1 MQKRFIVILAIA
13 ALLTAGI
20 VTFGIYGYATAGKVE
35 NSFYYTYTSTEGE
48 VEDINIETDIGMVV
62 INYNSTS
69 MESYMDANIN
79 ASVEGLFIE
88 GKTFD
93 EFYNQPITVNGSS
106 TKSLEFSMKR
116 DQWFNPSTWF
126 SVRRVVIDLTLRTD
140 VAYNINVNV
149 SVGNILLNVPENVTI
164 GNLNLQS
171 TTGTISVDLS
181 ENTKI
186 NTVDIE
192 TSTGKI
198 ELKSLKTNH
207 TNGIDLTTS
216 TGSIDVS
223 LSNGILNGNINT
235 VTSTGNSYID
245 IFNMTYETNSV
256 WSIGGSTGN
265 VFLNIEQDENMNAN
279 VSGSVIVST
288 GRIEVSYR
296 DWSANVGAK
305 FVGTTSTGILDA
317 DLPYES
323 SGFDSADY
331 TYDFTLETSTGNIIF
346 AAIE

>member
-1 MQKRFIVILAIA
+1 MQKKFIVILAIS

-35 NSFYYTYTSTEGE
+35 NTFYYTYSSTGGE
-48 VEDINIETDIGMVV
+48 VEDININTDIGMVV
-62 INYNSTS
+62 INYNTTS
-69 MESYMDANIN
+69 MESYMEANIN

-88 GKTFD
+88 GKPFE
-93 EFYNQPITVNGSS
+93 EFYNQPVTANGSS
-106 TKSLEFSMKR
+106 TKTLEFSMKR

-126 SVRRVVIDLTLRTD
+126 SVRRVVINLTLRTD
-140 VAYNINVNV
+140 VVYNINVNV
-149 SVGNILLNVPENVTI
+149 SLGTIVLNVPENVTI
-164 GNLNLQS
+164 GNLGLLS
-171 TTGTISVDLS
+171 STGTVSVDLS

-198 ELKSLKTNH
+198 ELDSLKTNY

-216 TGSIDVS
+216 TGSIEVS
-223 LSNGILNGNINT
+223 LSNGIINGDINT
-235 VTSTGNSYID
+235 ETSTGNSYVD

-256 WSIGGSTGN
+256 WSIRGSTGN

-279 VSGSVIVST
+279 VSSSVIVST
-288 GRIEVSYR
+288 GRIEVIYR
-296 DWSANVGAK
+296 DWSVNVGAK
-305 FVGTTSTGILDA
+305 FVGSTSTGIIDA

-323 SGFDSADY
+323 LGFDSADY